1 MAHTCST
8 CGLMADD
15 ASSLCNPTETIIS
28 CSFCNMP
35 DVGVNHIC
43 KEKFAA
49 MRYSCETC
57 GKVAVDTTGICK
69 PVEIV

>member
-1 MAHTCST
+1 
-8 CGLMADD
+8 
-15 ASSLCNPTETIIS
+15 
-28 CSFCNMP
+28 
-35 DVGVNHIC
+35 
-43 KEKFAA
+43 